1 MPIRL
6 WNSSHGK
13 YSAKYKK
20 TGIKGRHAGSAS
32 ESGASKGG
40 GETLRSSA
48 SMAKGLLTS
57 AVKLLKSTVF
67 VGAPNKKKSEQGFQ
81 VVGGIPAMSRA
92 GQEQRLKTGQPVSST
107 CTTSDTQR
115 FANNAGHGIFQNVDI
130 RHWLAIAI
138 VG

>member
-20 TGIKGRHAGSAS
+20 IGIKGRHVASAS
-32 ESGASKGG
+32 KSG

-48 SMAKGLLTS
+48 FMAKGLLTKG
-57 AVKLLKSTVF
+57 VKLLKSTVF
-67 VGAPNKKKSEQGFQ
+67 VGAPNKKRSEQGFQ

-115 FANNAGHGIFQNVDI
+115 LANNAGHGIFQNVDI